1 VEVIRDDGT
10 SLHVLIAGA
19 GQPTNLFVHGLGQ
32 SASDVRI
39 FGSGCAGTRAF
50 VDVRGHGGSTSA
62 AASDRSQWSY
72 QTLAADVA
80 SVADAVGATGAL
92 GVSAGA
98 STLLTL
104 LVSDPARFQKVALVL
119 PTQLGVRTQQML
131 ALTDQLADAITSN
144 SQVELARLLLMLQP
158 ESVRGRV
165 DVGLWARRQAAQLGG
180 TVAGDAMRDL
190 PRDVAVSDLES
201 LRQVRAE
208 VLVLAQRNDEAHP
221 VSAGEELVKY
231 LPGAELVVS
240 DKPWIWE
247 ARNELRDRLV
257 GFFNS

>member
-10 SLHVLIAGA
+10 SLHVLMAGA
-19 GQPTNLFVHGLGQ
+19 GEPTTLFVHGLGQ
-32 SASDVRI
+32 TAADVRI
-39 FGSGCAGTRAF
+39 FGSGVAGTRAF
-50 VDVRGHGGSTSA
+50 VDVRGHGASTYA
-62 AASDRSQWSY
+62 RTSDRSQWSY

-80 SVADAVGATGAL
+80 GVADAVGATRAL

-98 STLLTL
+98 STLLAL
-104 LVSDPARFQKVALVL
+104 LVNDPARFEKVVLVL
-119 PTQLGVRTQQML
+119 PTQLGARTQQML
-131 ALTDQLADAITSN
+131 AMTDQLADAITGN
-144 SQVELARLLLMLQP
+144 NQVEIARRLLLLQP

-165 DVGLWARRQAAQLGG
+165 DVGLWARRQSAQIGG
-180 TVAGDAMRDL
+180 TAAGDAMRDL
-190 PRDVAVSDLES
+190 PRAIAVGDLDS